1 MPNMPEKGFFKRMA
15 VYLRE
20 MYPLASRFAVA
31 ALLYLSVAGLLAKI
45 HGLRLV
51 FLSPLTLLGS
61 WNVFALLLILRLM
74 DELKDRDIDLRLFR
88 DRPLP
93 SGKVKESDIRFS
105 LIVLILFYVS
115 FNLIAGKAFWMALI
129 VLAYSLLMFKY
140 FFIPRILRKYLLF
153 NLASHNPILGLMLV
167 QMVVLFSVQ
176 HGLSLKNVRWIPCL
190 LLIAMEWAMFFAWEI
205 SRKIRSEQ
213 EENEYVTYSQ
223 IFGRLGA
230 VAVAGGAQTVT
241 LVIAI
246 YFFRMLSLSWVFLGI
261 VAAGYILVM
270 AGHVRFAAKPSPA
283 TSKLKRFAEAYI
295 LSVLAAPLLDGFFFG

>member
-1 MPNMPEKGFFKRMA
+1 MLNMPEKGFFKRMA

-20 MYPLASRFAVA
+20 MFPLASRFAVA
-31 ALLYLSVAGLLAKI
+31 ALLYMSFARLLAKI
-45 HGLRLV
+45 HGLPPV
-51 FLSPLTLLGS
+51 VLSPVTLLGS

-74 DELKDRDIDLRLFR
+74 DELKDRDIDFKLFR

-93 SGKVKESDIRFS
+93 AGKVKESDIRLS
-105 LIVLILFYVS
+105 LIVLMIFSLSV
-115 FNLIAGKAFWMALI
+115 NLAAGKAFWMAVVVLI
-129 VLAYSLLMFKY
+129 YSLFMFKY
-140 FFIPRILRKYLLF
+140 FFIPRILRKYLLL

-167 QMVVLFSVQ
+167 QMLVLFSVEY
-176 HGLSLKNVRWIPCL
+176 GLGLKTLRWIPCL
-190 LLIAMEWAMFFAWEI
+190 LLIAMDWAMFFAWEI
-205 SRKIRSEQ
+205 SRKIRSKQ

-230 VAVAGGAQTVT
+230 VAVAGGAQTIT

-246 YFFRMLSLSWVFLGI
+246 YFFRTLSLSWVFLGA
-261 VAAGYILVM
+261 VSAGYILVM

-295 LSVLAAPLLDGFFFG
+295 LSVLAAALLDGFFFG